1 MLPTLRRAACRLG
14 LALIALLPV
23 AAGAEPDLVECRR
36 LDQDQL
42 KTASA
47 SSLLALRCRAR
58 QISYDAPR
66 LKGVSQRTK
75 DDVMFACLDQADAIE
90 HQLRVHHGYTREQLA
105 RETCKA
111 AAHPMPSGG

>member
-1 MLPTLRRAACRLG
+1 MLPILRRAACRLG
-14 LALIALLPV
+14 GALLALLPM

-36 LDQDQL
+36 LDQEQL

-47 SSLLALRCRAR
+47 GTLLAMRCRAR

-66 LKGVSQRTK
+66 LKGISQRAK

-90 HQLRVHHGYTREQLA
+90 HQLRVHHGYTREQLD

-111 AAHPMPSGG
+111 AARLSP